1 MKTVISRAGQ
11 AAGCMLLSLLG
22 APQAQAFEGGVSPF
36 PVGSTGEYVAGLPPI
51 PGLFV
56 LEQVHHTAS
65 SGLYDN
71 HGDKRPIPFKLS
83 ATSATTRL
91 LASYDMT
98 VLGARLYSQLVI
110 PAVSLRTDVAGHSER
125 HSGVANITV
134 SPAVLRWS
142 LTDKTYAVAGLDIAL
157 PNGSYDPHRPS
168 VSTGYTS
175 VQPVL
180 GIRHT
185 DPSGLDIGLINRL
198 MVNRENS
205 TTHYRSGSGYVG
217 EFTAGWNVGP
227 WKMGMVGS
235 YLHQFTDDKQGGA
248 TIQDDRARSFA
259 LGPSL
264 NYNAGPFSVS
274 LSYQRGLYAANTT
287 KNNVLGIGI
296 AIPLWI
302 KH

>member
-1 MKTVISRAGQ
+1 MKTVLSRAGQ
-11 AAGCMLLSLLG
+11 AAGCVLLSLL
-22 APQAQAFEGGVSPF
+22 AVPHAQAFEGGVSPF
-36 PVGSTGEYVAGLPPI
+36 PVGATGDYVVGLPPI

-56 LEQVHHTAS
+56 LEQVHHTSA

-71 HGDKRPIPFKLS
+71 HGDKRPIPFKMS

-110 PAVSLRTDVAGHSER
+110 PAVSLHTDVAGHSER
-125 HSGVANITV
+125 HGGVANITV
-134 SPAVLRWS
+134 TPAVLRWS
-142 LTDKTYAVAGLDIAL
+142 LTDKAYAAAGLDIAL

-175 VQPVL
+175 VQPVF

-185 DPSGLDIGLINRL
+185 DPNGLDVGLINRL
-198 MVNRENS
+198 LLNRENS
-205 TTHYRSGSGYVG
+205 TTHYRSGNGYVG
-217 EFTAGWNVGP
+217 EFTAGWNTGP
-227 WKMGMVGS
+227 WKFGMVGS
-235 YLHQFTDDKQGGA
+235 YLNQFSNDRQGGA
-248 TIQDDRARSFA
+248 AIDGNRARSFA

-264 NYNAGPFSVS
+264 NYNAGPFSVN
-274 LSYQRGLYAANTT
+274 LYYQRGVYAANTT